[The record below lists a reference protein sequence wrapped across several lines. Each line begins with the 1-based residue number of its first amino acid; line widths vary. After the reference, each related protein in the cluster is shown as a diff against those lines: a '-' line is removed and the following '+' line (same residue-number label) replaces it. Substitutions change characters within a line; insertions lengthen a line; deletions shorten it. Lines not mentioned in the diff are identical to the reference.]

1 MNMDRA
7 VQLKESWDIDM
18 VDMLKQMVTDW
29 NDQWSD
35 LHHSVYQYYLREIDT
50 LESIIYGQGEKNSY
64 DNNHRGRIEAL
75 RFVLKEMDLEAREA
89 EEE

>member
-1 MNMDRA
+1 MNMT
-7 VQLKESWDIDM
+7 WDSDI
-18 VDMLKQMVTDW
+18 VDIRNQTIRHLKQMVTDLT
-29 NDQWSD
+29 DQWSD

-50 LESIIYGQGEKNSY
+50 LESIIYEVGEKNSH

-75 RFVLKEMDLEAREA
+75 RFVLREMDLEAREA